1 MNRDDWMEL
10 RQIIYFIEVA
20 KREHVTEAAH
30 HLHVAQSAI
39 SRQIANLEAELG
51 VSLFIREGRSV
62 KLTPVGRLFL
72 EHAEVVIAEVDKAK
86 QEIYEFLNPETGT
99 IRIGFPNSLAA
110 KTLPTVISA
119 FRERHPSIGFQ
130 LHQGTHQSLS
140 EAVLKGQIDLA
151 FVSPVPKN
159 EPEISGHTLFTEN
172 MMALLPIN
180 HPLAEHRSIILNQ
193 LRQDSFIVF
202 RTGFALRNI
211 IINACQQSGFKPK
224 IAFEGEDIDTLKGLV
239 AAGLGVALLPEITL
253 IDIVPNDTV
262 KIPISQPVITR
273 TVGIIK
279 PKNRELAPS
288 EQLFFDFLKEFYD
301 VLNRFGF

>member
-1 MNRDDWMEL
+1 MNEAGIMEL

-39 SRQIANLEAELG
+39 SRQIGNLEAELG
-51 VSLFIREGRSV
+51 VLLFIREGRSV
-62 KLTPVGRLFL
+62 KLTPVGKVFL
-72 EHAEVVIAEVDKAK
+72 EHSEIIIAELEKAK

-119 FRERHPSIGFQ
+119 FRERHPHIGFQ

-140 EAVLKGQIDLA
+140 EAVKRGQIDLA

-159 EPEISGHTLFTEN
+159 EPEIIGYTLFTEN
-172 MMALLPIN
+172 MIALLPRT
-180 HPLAEHRSIILNQ
+180 HQLAEHPSIILNQ
-193 LRQDSFIVF
+193 LREDSFVIF
-202 RTGFALRNI
+202 RTGFALRSI
-211 IINACQQSGFKPK
+211 IINACTQSGFKPK

-239 AAGLGVALLPEITL
+239 AAGLGVSLLPEITL
-253 IDIVPNDTV
+253 VENVPNETV
-262 KIPISQPVITR
+262 KVPISQPNVTR

-279 PKNRELAPS
+279 PRNRELAPS
-288 EQLFFDFLKEFYD
+288 EQLFYDFLREFYD
-301 VLNRFGF
+301 VLNRFGQ

>member
-1 MNRDDWMEL
+1 MNEDDWMEL

-62 KLTPVGRLFL
+62 KLTPVGRVFL
-72 EHAEVVIAEVDKAK
+72 ERAEVVVVELEKAK
-86 QEIYEFLNPETGT
+86 QEIFEFLNPETGT

-119 FRERHPSIGFQ
+119 FRDHHPHIGFQ

-140 EAVLKGQIDLA
+140 ESVIKGQIDLA
-151 FVSPVPKN
+151 FVSPVPKD
-159 EPEISGHTLFTEN
+159 EPEIIGHTLFTEN
-172 MMALLPIN
+172 IMALLPIT
-180 HPLAEHRSIILNQ
+180 HPLAEQPSILLNQ
-193 LRQDSFIVF
+193 LRQDSFVMF
-202 RTGFALRNI
+202 RTGFALRNL

-224 IAFEGEDIDTLKGLV
+224 IAFDGEDIDTLKGLV

-253 IDIVPNDTV
+253 IDNVPNETV
-262 KIPISQPVITR
+262 KVPISYPNITR

-288 EQLFFDFLKEFYD
+288 EQLFFNFLKQFYD
-301 VLNRFGF
+301 VLNRFGQ